1 MKQGIAT
8 GNTEK
13 PQYQQPM
20 WSNTFLT
27 AQNVHFFSLHKN
39 IFSLY
44 YLIPLAYN
52 HNMYQ
57 FHKTDVLT
65 INITSMDLKQTNTL
79 AHFNQ

>member
-39 IFSLY
+39 IFPCTTLY
-44 YLIPLAYN
+44 LLHI
-52 HNMYQ
+52 
-57 FHKTDVLT
+57 TT
-65 INITSMDLKQTNTL
+65 TCINFTKQMC
-79 AHFNQ
+79 

>member
-27 AQNVHFFSLHKN
+27 AQNVHFFSLPTVAIKE
-39 IFSLY
+39 L
-44 YLIPLAYN
+44 
-52 HNMYQ
+52 
-57 FHKTDVLT
+57 V
-65 INITSMDLKQTNTL
+65 
-79 AHFNQ
+79 